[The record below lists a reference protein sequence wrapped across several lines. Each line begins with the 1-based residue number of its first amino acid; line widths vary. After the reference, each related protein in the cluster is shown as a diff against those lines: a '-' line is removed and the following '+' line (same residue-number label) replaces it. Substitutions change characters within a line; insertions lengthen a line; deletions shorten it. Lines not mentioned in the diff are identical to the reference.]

1 MSKKAASQ
9 EPLSKPR
16 KKDLTVLITDFLTEN
31 KDKQFNYKQI
41 AAALNVKGEDGRR
54 VLIKVLDKLRD
65 DDIILESS
73 RGRYRINN
81 RGLILDGRFERR
93 SNGKNFFV
101 PDDDGNIIYIPE
113 RNSKHAMNGDRVRIQ
128 LLAKRKRA
136 DTEGAVIE
144 ILERAQSRFVGVLE
158 VQRHFAFLVMDS
170 KYLSNDIFIPK
181 EELRGAKNGDK
192 VVVEIVEWPE
202 KANNPV
208 GKVIDILGVPGQN
221 DTEMHAILAQYDL
234 PYKYPENIEKY
245 ADTISD
251 KIDRNEISRR
261 EDFRDVFT
269 ITIDP
274 KDAKD
279 FDDAISFRQLAP
291 NLWEVGVHIADVTHY
306 VKPGDLVDV
315 EAEKR
320 ATSVYLV
327 DRTIPMLPER
337 LSNGLCSL
345 RPNEEKLCF
354 SVIFNMNDKAE
365 VKKSRIARTVI
376 KSDSR
381 LTYEEAQTVIE
392 TGKGA
397 FATEILKLNDLAK
410 QLRDRRFAN
419 GAINFERYEVKFNL
433 DEKGKPL
440 GVFFKESKEANHL
453 IEELMLLANKTVAEV
468 IGKVPKDKKAKA
480 FVYRVHDVPDPEKLD
495 TFNAFI
501 LRFGHKMKTSGTK
514 TEVAKSLNSVLD
526 KVQGRPEEN
535 LVETIAIRTM
545 SKAIYSTKNVGHYG
559 LAFDYYTHFTSPIRR
574 YPDMLVHRLLER
586 YLNGGKSADQNT
598 LEAQSKHCSDM
609 EQVAANAE
617 RDSIKYKQVEFMSD
631 KLGKFYDGVVSGV
644 TEWGIYVEIN
654 ENKCEGMIPIRE
666 LDDDFYELDEKN
678 YRLVGRRTRREYRL
692 GQPVTIKVAKAN
704 LERRQ
709 LDFIFAN

>member
-1 MSKKAASQ
+1 MRKKTTTIH
-9 EPLSKPR
+9 PVTKPR
-16 KKDLTVLITDFLTEN
+16 KKDLIASVTDFLAKN

-41 AAALNVKGEDGRR
+41 AAALNIRGEEGRR
-54 VLIKVLDKLRD
+54 VLINVLDKLRD
-65 DDIILESS
+65 DDVLLESS

-81 RGLILDGRFERR
+81 RGLLLEGRFERR

-101 PDDDGNIIYIPE
+101 PDDDGNIIYVPE
-113 RNSKHAMNGDRVRIQ
+113 RNSKHAMNGDRVKVQ

-136 DTEGAVIE
+136 ETEGAVVD
-144 ILERAQSRFVGVLE
+144 ILERAQNRFVGVLE
-158 VQRHFAFLVMDS
+158 VQKHFAFLVMDS
-170 KYLSNDIFIPK
+170 KFLSNDIFIPK
-181 EELRGAKNGDK
+181 EELNGAKNGDK

-234 PYKYPENIEKY
+234 PYKYPEKVEKF
-245 ADTISD
+245 ADLIPDTFD
-251 KIDRNEISRR
+251 KGEFDKR

-279 FDDAISFRQLAP
+279 FDAALSIRRISPTQ
-291 NLWEVGVHIADVTHY
+291 WEVGVHIADVTHY
-306 VKPGDLVDV
+306 VKPGDLIDR
-315 EAEKR
+315 EAENR
-320 ATSVYLV
+320 ATSIYLV

-337 LSNGLCSL
+337 LSNELCSL

-354 SVIFNMNDKAE
+354 SVIFNMNEKAE
-365 VKKSRIARTVI
+365 IQKSRIVRTVI
-376 KSDSR
+376 RSDSR
-381 LTYEEAQTVIE
+381 LTYEDAQTVID
-392 TGKGA
+392 TGKGD
-397 FATEILKLNDLAK
+397 FSDEILSLNSLAQ
-410 QLRDRRFAN
+410 QLREKRFAN

-440 GVFFKESKEANHL
+440 GVFFVESKEANHL
-453 IEELMLLANKTVAEV
+453 IEEFMLLANRTVAEAV
-468 IGKVPKDKKAKA
+468 GKVPKGKKAKT
-480 FVYRVHDVPDPEKLD
+480 FVYRIHDVPDPEKLD
-495 TFNAFI
+495 TLNTFI
-501 LRFGHKMKTSGTK
+501 LRFGHKIKTEGTK
-514 TEVAKSLNSVLD
+514 IDVAKSINSLLD

-545 SKAIYSTKNVGHYG
+545 SKAVYSTKNVGHYG
-559 LAFDYYTHFTSPIRR
+559 LAFNYYTHFTSPIRR

-586 YLNGGKSADQNT
+586 YLDGEKSVDQGP
-598 LEAQSKHCSDM
+598 LEEECEHCSQM

-631 KLGKFYDGVVSGV
+631 KLGKVYDGVVSGV

-666 LDDDFYELDEKN
+666 MDDDFYELDEKN
-678 YRLVGRRTRREYRL
+678 YRLIGRRTKREYRL
-692 GQPVTIKVAKAN
+692 GQPITIQVARAN

-709 LDFIFAN
+709 LDFIFA

>member
-535 LVETIAIRTM
+535 LVETIAI
-545 SKAIYSTKNVGHYG
+545 
-559 LAFDYYTHFTSPIRR
+559 
-574 YPDMLVHRLLER
+574 
-586 YLNGGKSADQNT
+586 
-598 LEAQSKHCSDM
+598 
-609 EQVAANAE
+609 
-617 RDSIKYKQVEFMSD
+617 
-631 KLGKFYDGVVSGV
+631 
-644 TEWGIYVEIN
+644 
-654 ENKCEGMIPIRE
+654 
-666 LDDDFYELDEKN
+666 
-678 YRLVGRRTRREYRL
+678 
-692 GQPVTIKVAKAN
+692 
-704 LERRQ
+704 
-709 LDFIFAN
+709 